1 MKPQILIVGST
12 HFHEMFHDKE
22 PSDSFLESLQTLRGS
37 LSSFQPTD
45 ICIEIE
51 EKNQDKINQSYQ
63 RYDKDRFYKYE
74 SYDLGFYLGKKND
87 IKSIRAVDWMENDQN
102 HNGISDA
109 VEWAEKNDSEFM
121 KKLTELQNFH
131 SQLGAEENIYDAA
144 LKLNHPENYK
154 RDQELYGHM
163 MLLGD
168 SWDSSIPWLTWW
180 YKRNMIMVNN
190 ITKNLHSNSRVIMIV
205 GAGHIYILKQ
215 LLEASGKFD
224 VLTFYDW
231 EESR

>member
-1 MKPQILIVGST
+1 
-12 HFHEMFHDKE
+12 MFNERD
-22 PSDSFLESLQTLRGS
+22 PSNSFLKSLQTLRDS
-37 LSSFQPTD
+37 LSTFQPTD

-51 EKNQDKINQSYQ
+51 EKNQDEIDEHYQSY
-63 RYDKDRFYKYE
+63 DKNRFYKYE
-74 SYDLGFYLGKKND
+74 SYDLGFYLGKKNG

-102 HNGISDA
+102 QNGISDA
-109 VEWAEKNDSEFM
+109 VEWAEQHDPEFM
-121 KKLTELQNFH
+121 NRLTDLQNFH
-131 SQLGAEENIYDAA
+131 NQLGAAENIYDAT

-168 SWDSSIPWLTWW
+168 KWEMSIPWLAWW

-190 ITKNLHSNSRVIMIV
+190 ITRNLKDDSRVIMIV

-215 LLEASGKFD
+215 LLESSGKFD
-224 VLTFYDW
+224 VKTFHDW
-231 EESR
+231 EENR